1 MFSSYLDS
9 LKKQKVSVIG
19 AGVSNTPLIKLL
31 SGHGIA
37 VTVYDKRP
45 VESFDKELLSDFEKS
60 GVSLVC
66 GEGYLD
72 KIDGDVI
79 FRTPGVRPDA
89 GGIPEAVRRGAVVTS
104 EMDLFFR
111 FCPCPIT
118 AVTGSDGK
126 TTTSTLIAELLSAQG
141 KKVFLG
147 GNIGAPLLPRLSEM
161 KESDRVVV
169 ELSSFQLFDMT
180 RSPHTA
186 VITNVTPNHL
196 DWHRGMEE
204 YKEAK
209 FNVLAHQTE
218 NDVAVLNFDD
228 ETTRAFA
235 GRTRSEVR
243 FFSLAGDEGCCAFF
257 KNGTLY
263 LDGSPLIP
271 ASSLRIRGMHNVANF
286 LTAAAAVKDEVTRET
301 MAYVA
306 QSFKGVEHRLEVV
319 RSVNGADFY
328 NGAIGS
334 SPTRTIAGLK
344 CFDGRMILIA
354 GGYDKHI
361 AFDTLGDEICRR
373 VSVLLLCGATADKI
387 EAAVKASIVPEE
399 PEIMRFS
406 DLTETVRA
414 AKDLSRPGDT
424 VLFSPAC
431 ASFDQFPNFAVR
443 GRFFKDLVNKL

>member
-1 MFSSYLDS
+1 M
-9 LKKQKVSVIG
+9 K
-19 AGVSNTPLIKLL
+19 
-31 SGHGIA
+31 
-37 VTVYDKRP
+37 
-45 VESFDKELLSDFEKS
+45 DFEKN
-60 GVSLVC
+60 GVRLVC

-72 KIDGDVI
+72 RIDGDVI

-89 GGIPEAVRRGAVVTS
+89 GGIPEAVKRGAVVTS

-118 AVTGSDGK
+118 AITGSDGK

-141 KKVFLG
+141 KRVFLG

-161 KESDRVVV
+161 SAHDRVVV

-180 RSPHTA
+180 RSPKTA
-186 VITNVTPNHL
+186 VVTNVTPNHL

-209 FNVLAHQTE
+209 FNVLAHQTA
-218 NDVAVLNFDD
+218 NDVTVLNYDD

-235 GRTRSEVR
+235 ERAKGEVR
-243 FFSLAGDEGCCAFF
+243 FFSLAGNEDCCAFF
-257 KNGTLY
+257 KDGTLY
-263 LDGSPLIP
+263 LDGEPLIP
-271 ASSLRIRGMHNVANF
+271 ASALKIRGLHNVANF

-301 MAYVA
+301 MASVA
-306 QSFKGVEHRLEVV
+306 QSFKGVEHRLEFV
-319 RSVNGADFY
+319 RTINGADYY
-328 NGAIGS
+328 NDSIGS
-334 SPTRTIAGLK
+334 SPTRTMAGLK
-344 CFDGRMILIA
+344 CFDGRIILIA

-387 EAAVKASIVPEE
+387 ETAVKASSIPEK
-399 PEIMRFS
+399 PDILRFD
-406 DLTETVRA
+406 DLTATVKA
-414 AKDLSRPGDT
+414 AKEVSRPGDT

-431 ASFDQFPNFAVR
+431 ASFDQFPNFEVR
-443 GRFFKDLVNKL
+443 GRFFKDTVNKL